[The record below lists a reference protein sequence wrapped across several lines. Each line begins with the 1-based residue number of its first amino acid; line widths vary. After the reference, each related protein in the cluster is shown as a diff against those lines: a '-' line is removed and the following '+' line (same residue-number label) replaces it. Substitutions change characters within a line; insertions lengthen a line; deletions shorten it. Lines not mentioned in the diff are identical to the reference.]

1 MKVLHLARSLIPI
14 ALLASGVVAV
24 SSAQAEP
31 SEVGDAGTGSTVCPN
46 TITGGIYIAGC
57 LPSVK
62 PPASKVDL
70 RGPDQVATLYGIP
83 CTGADCI
90 GLSRLQTGG
99 V

>member
-1 MKVLHLARSLIPI
+1 MKLLHLTRSLIPI
-14 ALLASGVVAV
+14 ALLASGVVAI

-31 SEVGDAGTGSTVCPN
+31 QVLDGGPGSTVCPN
-46 TITGGIYIAGC
+46 SITGGIFIAGC

-70 RGPDQVATLYGIP
+70 RGPDQVATLCDSLHRRRLHRTQSIAD
-83 CTGADCI
+83 GA
-90 GLSRLQTGG
+90 